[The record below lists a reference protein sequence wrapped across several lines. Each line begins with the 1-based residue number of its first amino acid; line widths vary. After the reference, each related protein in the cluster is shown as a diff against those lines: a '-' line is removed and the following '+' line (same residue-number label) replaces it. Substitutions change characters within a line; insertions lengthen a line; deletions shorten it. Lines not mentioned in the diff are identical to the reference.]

1 MVGRLLISYTD
12 MNKTMTHH
20 EFQENLIERNQ
31 TPLFEMMLERPPHM
45 YTPPVTNDINVVPD
59 DNTGMD
65 YEQLSEQRKYDSDN
79 DEFEIL

>member
-1 MVGRLLISYTD
+1 
-12 MNKTMTHH
+12 
-20 EFQENLIERNQ
+20 
-31 TPLFEMMLERPPHM
+31 MMLERPSHL
-45 YTPPVTNDINVVPD
+45 YSRLASETNDINVVPD